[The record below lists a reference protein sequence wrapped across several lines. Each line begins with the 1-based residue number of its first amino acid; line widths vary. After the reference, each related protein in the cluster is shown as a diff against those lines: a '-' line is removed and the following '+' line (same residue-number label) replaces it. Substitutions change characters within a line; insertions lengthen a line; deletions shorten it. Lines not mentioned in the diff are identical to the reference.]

1 MAKRKGLSKKIRF
14 EVFKR
19 DKFTC
24 QYCGRKSPDIILNC
38 DHIDPVAKGGTNEIT
53 NLITSCFDCNSGK
66 SDRELGDDTVV
77 VKQRK
82 QLEEIQE
89 RREQIEL
96 MLEWKKSL
104 DSLEVDIGE
113 MISDYI
119 ESRIKDYAL
128 SDKGKL
134 GIENHLK
141 KFGVNDLLNGIDVG
155 LDKYLKYNSGGE
167 LEQSSIETFL
177 DKLGGIIAVQNM
189 PPIKQK
195 LAYIKGIT
203 RNRFNYWD
211 NRKGSVIL
219 SNYVQALEKYGWT
232 EVKILSDLE
241 SEVIKISKES
251 KNWSEWRNILEKWT
265 QDIQSWEK
273 PKSQNQV
280 QVKEFSFED
289 LEEYAYMTQS
299 KIYDNIGTILYIA
312 NIFEDFDKEK
322 FLHAISESISKF
334 LIEENDFEREVEKED
349 VVLSFLYAEELNEYF
364 DYSKGEESKLGIRIK
379 IHTIIDELMIE
390 IFGSL
395 YFPSKRYSRK
405 DSKIMLRNHL
415 EKFQSMMNKS

>member
-1 MAKRKGLSKKIRF
+1 MTKRKGLSKKIRF

-24 QYCGRKSPDIILNC
+24 QYCGRKSPDVILNC

-77 VKQRK
+77 AKQRK

-104 DSLEVDIGE
+104 DSLDSDVGE
-113 MISDYI
+113 MISEYI
-119 ESRIKDYAL
+119 ESRIKPYTL

-134 GIENHLK
+134 GLENHLK
-141 KFGVNDLLNGIDVG
+141 KFGVNDLLNGIDVS
-155 LDKYLKYNSGGE
+155 LEKYLKYNSGGE
-167 LEQSSIETFL
+167 LEQSSVETFL
-177 DKLGGIIAVQNM
+177 DKLGGIITIQNM

-195 LAYIKGIT
+195 LAYIKGIA

-211 NRKGSVIL
+211 NRKGSIIL
-219 SNYVQALEKYGWT
+219 SHYVQALEEHGWT
-232 EVKILSDLE
+232 EEKILEDLE
-241 SEVIKISKES
+241 SEVIKLSKES
-251 KNWSEWRNILEKWT
+251 KNWSEWKNILEKWT
-265 QDIQSWEK
+265 QDIRNWEK
-273 PKSQNQV
+273 PKSTNQV
-280 QVKEFSFED
+280 SVKEFSYEE
-289 LEEYAYMTQS
+289 LERHAYMTQCE
-299 KIYDNIGTILYIA
+299 IYDSIGTILYIA
-312 NIFEDFDKEK
+312 NIFEDFDRDK
-322 FLHAISESISKF
+322 FIQKIIESISKF
-334 LIEENDFEREVEKED
+334 LIEENDFEREAKRDD
-349 VVLSFLYAEELNEYF
+349 VVFNFMQAEKLNEYF
-364 DYSKGEESKLGIRIK
+364 DYSKGEESEFGIRIK
-379 IHTIIDELMIE
+379 IHTIIDELMTE

-405 DSKIMLRNHL
+405 DCEIMLRNHL
-415 EKFQSMMNKS
+415 EKFKTTPNNA